1 MRTIMTL
8 EIGDKAPDFDLPGD
22 GGSAIKLSDYIGK
35 NVILYFYPKD
45 STPGCTTEAK
55 DFSALLGD
63 FSKWDSVVIGMSK
76 DSVKR
81 HDNFIAKQALTVRL
95 AADEDGTTIEKYG
108 VWVLKKLYGR
118 EYMGIERATFLI
130 DATGTIRQIWRK
142 VKVKGH
148 AAAVLEATQAL

>member
-22 GGSAIKLSDYIGK
+22 GGSTIKLSDYSGK

-55 DFSALLGD
+55 DFSTLLAD
-63 FSKWDSVVIGMSK
+63 FTQCNSVVIGMSK

-81 HDNFIAKQALTVRL
+81 HDNFIAKQSLTVRL
-95 AADEDGTTIEKYG
+95 AADEDGATIEKYG
-108 VWVLKKLYGR
+108 VWILKKLYGR

-130 DATGTIRQIWRK
+130 DTTGTIRQIWHK

>member
-1 MRTIMTL
+1 MTL
-8 EIGDKAPDFDLPGD
+8 EIGDSAPDFDLPGE
-22 GGSAIKLSDYIGK
+22 GGSTLKLSDFKGK

-55 DFSALLGD
+55 DFSALQGD
-63 FSKWDSVVIGMSK
+63 FDAANCVIIGMSK

-81 HDNFIAKQALTVRL
+81 HDNFIAKQDLKVHL
-95 AADEDGTTIEKYG
+95 ASDEDGKVIDSYG
-108 VWVLKKLYGR
+108 VWILKKLYGR

-130 DATGTIRQIWRK
+130 DTKGIIQQIWHK

-148 AAAVLEATQAL
+148 ADSVLEAVKQL

>member
-1 MRTIMTL
+1 MTL
-8 EIGDKAPDFDLPGD
+8 KIGDKAPDFDLPGD

-55 DFSALLGD
+55 DFSALLEA
-63 FSKWDSVVIGMSK
+63 FTSSNSIIIGMSK

-81 HDNFIAKQALTVRL
+81 HDNFIAKQMLTIRL
-95 AADEDGTTIEKYG
+95 AADEDGSTIEKYG
-108 VWVLKKLYGR
+108 VWILKKLYGR

-130 DATGTIRQIWRK
+130 DATGTIQQIWHK

-148 AAAVLEATQAL
+148 AEAVLETTKAL